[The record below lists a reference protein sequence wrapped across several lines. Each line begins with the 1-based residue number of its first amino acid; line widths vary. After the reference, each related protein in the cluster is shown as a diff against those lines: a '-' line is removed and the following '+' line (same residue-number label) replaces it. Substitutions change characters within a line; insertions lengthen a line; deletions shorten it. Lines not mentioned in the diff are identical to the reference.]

1 VISQKIWENQTRKIV
16 QTESHG
22 MRDELLST
30 EEMRRIRVEWRLEAE
45 DRIRAAIAI
54 LRRMTRE
61 TADAELMKELMR
73 AFHSLKGT
81 AAMVGFRDVADY
93 LHLLEDYCEMFRGQN
108 AIPSSHLS
116 VELLEKSLL
125 QFREFVEGTDADHD
139 PCVGEAPILKEL
151 RAATEGLTREKDL
164 HFTEPDLPPR
174 SPDSIKWPVIKAL
187 DSLQNDLEMC
197 TGCPVVKAAYR
208 NSSRKILNTD
218 ELEKQ
223 LTTLNSLN
231 IEPCILIV
239 DDEPGLAQVVGDLI
253 KVILPRARLIEAD
266 TGAKALNLLTS
277 VMGDQIDLVI
287 VDLEIIDMSGLA
299 VLRSLHQLK
308 SRGEIFANSMV
319 MTAHKPS
326 ERDWHEGLQLGVR
339 EFLLKPFGIEALLT
353 SLIGPIREAM
363 MSRLLVSIVSYSQR
377 VYLGFNRLQREQD
390 TQLQNG
396 IRREIHSMLTL
407 MSKAQR
413 NLQDAQMLPFY

>member
-1 VISQKIWENQTRKIV
+1 MSAEI
-16 QTESHG
+16 
-22 MRDELLST
+22 LSG
-30 EEMRRIRVEWRLEAE
+30 EDMRRIRVEWRTEAE
-45 DRIRAAIAI
+45 DRIRAATAI
-54 LRRMTRE
+54 LHRMTRE
-61 TADAELMKELMR
+61 AADAALMQELMR
-73 AFHSLKGT
+73 AFHSMKGT
-81 AAMVGFRDVADY
+81 AAMVGFRAVADY
-93 LHLLEDYCEMFRGQN
+93 LHLLEDYCEMFRGHS
-108 AIPSSHLS
+108 AIPFSHLS

-125 QFREFVEGTDADHD
+125 QLQEIVEGTDADHD
-139 PCVGEAPILKEL
+139 PCVGKAPILSEL
-151 RAATEGLTREKDL
+151 SAATEDLTKVKDF

-174 SPDSIKWPVIKAL
+174 SPDSIKWPLIKAL
-187 DSLQNDLEMC
+187 DGLQKDLEIC
-197 TGCPVVKAAYR
+197 TACPVVQGVYR
-208 NSSRKILNTD
+208 YRKVLNPD
-218 ELEKQ
+218 ELETQ
-223 LTTLNSLN
+223 LATLNSLN
-231 IEPCILIV
+231 IEPCVLIV
-239 DDEPGLAQVVGDLI
+239 DDEPGLTQVVGDLI
-253 KVILPRARLIEAD
+253 KFILPRARLIEAD

-299 VLRSLHQLK
+299 VLRTLHQLK

-396 IRREIHSMLTL
+396 IQREIHSMLTL

-413 NLQDAQMLPFY
+413 NLQDVQMLPFH